1 MTSAEVNAAG
11 QPLGW
16 RVDGWTAPAFSP
28 SRADGRPY
36 VLAGAARHGAR
47 GRLHEAN
54 LRDTDGANWTYLPYG
69 PFETL
74 DAYVAWV
81 TAVAAAADPQ
91 FHAVID
97 LATGKPVGVASYL
110 RIDPGAG
117 SIEVGHI
124 HYSPLLQRTIA
135 ATEAMY

>member
-1 MTSAEVNAAG
+1 MTAEVNAVG

-16 RVDGWTAPAFSP
+16 RVDGWTSP
-28 SRADGRPY
+28 PVPPREPMVGRTCWLEPLD
-36 VLAGAARHGAR
+36 VAHAAH
-47 GRLHEAN
+47 LHEAN

-97 LATGKPVGVASYL
+97 LVSGKPVGVASYL

-135 ATEAMY
+135 ATDL